1 MHVFLVLKGRH
12 VVLARLS
19 APTSALVMV
28 HARLGDAFVTPP
40 GVVKVAQYGRF
51 SSAKTIALMQEFAT
65 MASVFVSRA

>member
-28 HARLGDAFVTPP
+28 HARLGDAFGTS

-65 MASVFVSRA
+65 MANVFVSRA